1 MAIYNKNQATVPLVK
16 IIPKTASG
24 CQLST
29 EKDDMFKLN
38 LSLLKW
44 WRHLHY
50 RQNNSRKQ
58 FEHRLFN
65 AKPLKIFFKNPLQNS
80 ETLYPNI
87 PSICVIKV

>member
-1 MAIYNKNQATVPLVK
+1 
-16 IIPKTASG
+16 
-24 CQLST
+24 
-29 EKDDMFKLN
+29 MFKPN

-50 RQNNSRKQ
+50 RQNNSQKQ

-65 AKPLKIFFKNPLQNS
+65 AKPLKIFSKNPLQNS

-87 PSICVIKV
+87 PWICVIKV